1 MTTKIC
7 PKFLIFVNA
16 VFALAAIGL
25 TAYKTPASFLNKQT
39 FLPDNNVLNQTPVQE
54 QLHNQPTPEISQCRS
69 FGQGGSGWRHQGNRY
84 GRMYDVKT
92 VETIKGKVVSVDAF
106 IPRRGMSH
114 GVHLQVETQKGII
127 PVHLG
132 PAWYIE
138 NQEITIKPEDKVEI
152 KGYLINFARK
162 PAIIA
167 AEVKKG
173 NMTLVLRDEDGF
185 PMWSGWRRNRFN

>member
-39 FLPDNNVLNQTPVQE
+39 FLPSNNVFNQRPIQE
-54 QLHNQPTPEISQCRS
+54 QPYNQAIPEIFQCRD
-69 FGQGGSGWRHQGNRY
+69 FRGHGGRWGYGRY
-84 GRMYDVKT
+84 GRMYNVKT
-92 VETIKGKVVSVDAF
+92 VETVRGKVVSVDAF

-173 NMTLVLRDEDGF
+173 NMTLVLRSEDGF
-185 PMWSGWRRNRFN
+185 PMWSGWRRNQVN

>member
-1 MTTKIC
+1 MRTKVC

-25 TAYKTPASFLNKQT
+25 TAYKTPASFLNKQA

-54 QLHNQPTPEISQCRS
+54 QLYNQPTSNKMAQCRDDRR
-69 FGQGGSGWRHQGNRY
+69 GGGGWGHGNRY
-84 GRMYDVKT
+84 GGMYDTKT
-92 VETIKGKVVSVDAF
+92 VETIKGKVLSVDAF
-106 IPRRGMSH
+106 IPTRGMSH
-114 GVHLQVETQKGII
+114 GVHLQVETQKEIVK
-127 PVHLG
+127 VHLG

-138 NQEITIKPEDKVEI
+138 NQDIILKPKDKIEI
-152 KGYLINFARK
+152 KGSKINFAGE

-173 NMTLVLRDEDGF
+173 DMTLVLRSEDGF
-185 PMWSGWRRNRFN
+185 PMWSGWRRNRFD

>member
-1 MTTKIC
+1 MRTKVC

-25 TAYKTPASFLNKQT
+25 TAYKTPASFLNKQE

-54 QLHNQPTPEISQCRS
+54 QPYNKPTSEIAQCRD
-69 FGQGGSGWRHQGNRY
+69 FEGSGRWRHEGNRY
-84 GRMYDVKT
+84 GRMYNVKT
-92 VETIKGKVVSVDAF
+92 VETIKGKVVNVDAF

-114 GVHLQVETQKGII
+114 GVHLQVETQKGTI
-127 PVHLG
+127 PIHLG
-132 PAWYIE
+132 PAWYIQ
-138 NQEITIKPEDKVEI
+138 NQDIILKPEDKVEI
-152 KGYLINFARK
+152 KGSKINFAGE

-173 NMTLVLRDEDGF
+173 NMTLVLRSEDGF
-185 PMWSGWRRNRFN
+185 PVWSGWRRHRFD